1 VPGVTQ
7 KDLDRTESMTDAA
20 LKSYNVDDV
29 FDDMIPIYQRHLTK
43 ADVSAMLAFY
53 ESPTGKKLLKEQPA
67 IMAESMQVTRLRM
80 KKVMGDLMDQ
90 IEHMAKEDGHT
101 SHGGSTNK

>member
-7 KDLDRTESMTDAA
+7 EDLDQSMTDAA
-20 LKSYNVDDV
+20 LKSCNVDDV
-29 FDDMIPIYQRHLTK
+29 FDDMIPIYQRHLTQ
-43 ADVSAMLAFY
+43 ADVSAVLAFY
-53 ESPTGKKLLKEQPA
+53 ESPTAKKLLKEQPA

-80 KKVMGDLMDQ
+80 EKVMGDLMDQ
-90 IEHMAKEDGHT
+90 IEHMAKEDAHT